1 MMTEKTVHILIVLRD
16 ERERSWISTL
26 LTRGLK
32 GMRCSIDTA
41 ETVRQATEKIGQT
54 AYDICLLDSN
64 LPDREALWFLHE
76 VHVQGISLPVLV
88 LCENSDEETATLAL
102 EAGAK
107 SHLMKSTLSPD
118 LLTATV
124 RHVLLVDHHEK
135 LRQQAQWEA
144 RRVQKRNQHLLA
156 SISSILIG
164 VRSDGVVTHWNK
176 VAEKNFGIPAEEAV
190 GRRLS
195 ECPVGWD
202 FQTVEKAI
210 GACLA
215 KNEAM
220 TLDDLPFTGV
230 SGEEGL
236 LGFSINPLE
245 GSKHDL
251 AEVLLLGAN
260 ITDKR
265 KATENLKAYTRELE
279 AANAQIKKE
288 KAKDEAILAGIG
300 EGLVVTDEEGR
311 IILVN
316 RQALLMFR
324 WPGRS
329 VIGEKLISVIGL
341 QDDRGQKIPE
351 AQHPVQ
357 AALKTGH
364 KAGAMASHVFPDK
377 SELPL
382 QITASPVVLD
392 GQITGAIGI
401 FRDMTREK
409 EIDRTKTEFI
419 STVSHELRTPL
430 TSIREGVA
438 QVHEGILGPVN
449 DDQKEFLNIALEEVD
464 RLAAIINDLL
474 DISKIEAGKV
484 VLRKSWVDL
493 REVVEQVVFGYQ
505 SLVKNK
511 QIELKSILP
520 DGMIE
525 VFCDPDKVKQVV
537 TNLLT
542 NAYKF
547 TDEGGRITVQVEVH
561 EEVVRVTVE
570 DNGIGISEENR
581 AKIFE
586 KFVQVGRT
594 AGPGIKGTGL
604 GLAISKNIVEIHQG
618 KIWVESK
625 VRQGSRFI
633 FTLPKLDKDTA
644 AKENIEYGL
653 GGLASGSDRLSIL
666 LMKLYQAKNIVPKAV
681 VKPQQVLKK
690 FLQKARIYHLEGDHD
705 IFLNGSDEALVILPG
720 ISKDKAL
727 EFSEVLKKALLEMI
741 KEDKSM
747 QGAPFMVHVGISTYP
762 EDAETSETLIS
773 KARVSVKPA
782 VSGGGSERRIS
793 LRTYYRSPL
802 KLKAGKGQAW
812 EAFSVDLSEG
822 GMKIFGPQGL
832 GVGTVTEVILK
843 LPRDFGVVT
852 PKAMVVWQKEYE
864 KDKRYEMGLQF
875 VGISETLKNKLR
887 RFIESESSR
896 ASAEDEAGGSEQR
909 KIA

>member
-1 MMTEKTVHILIVLRD
+1 MTEKTVHILIVLRD

-26 LTRGLK
+26 LVRGLK
-32 GMRCSIDTA
+32 GTRCSIEA
-41 ETVRQATEKIGQT
+41 VETVRQAAENLGQK

-64 LPDREALWFLHE
+64 LPDRESLWFLHE
-76 VHVQGISLPVLV
+76 VHAQGISLPVLV

-135 LRQQAQWEA
+135 LRQQAQLEA
-144 RRVQKRNQHLLA
+144 RRIQKRNQHLLA

-176 VAEKNFGIPAEEAV
+176 VAEKNFGIPAEQAV
-190 GRRLS
+190 GRPLS
-195 ECPVGWD
+195 ECKVGWD
-202 FQTVEKAI
+202 FGTVQNAI
-210 GACLA
+210 AACLE
-215 KNEAM
+215 KNEPM
-220 TLDDLPFTGV
+220 VLDDLPFTGT

-265 KATENLKAYTRELE
+265 KATERLKAYTRELE
-279 AANAQIKKE
+279 AANAKIKEE

-329 VIGEKLISVIGL
+329 VIGEKLVSVIGL

-351 AQHPVQ
+351 DQHPVQ

-364 KAGAMASHVFPDK
+364 KAGAMASHVFQDK
-377 SELPL
+377 VELPL

-438 QVHEGILGPVN
+438 QVYEGILGPVN

-474 DISKIEAGKV
+474 DISKIEAGKI

-493 REVVEQVVFGYQ
+493 RELVEQVVFSYQ
-505 SLVKNK
+505 SLVRNK
-511 QIELKSILP
+511 QIELKAVLP

-525 VFCDPDKVKQVV
+525 IFCDPDKVKQVV

-547 TDEGGRITVQVEVH
+547 TNEGGRITVCVETLGDD
-561 EEVVRVTVE
+561 VRVSVE
-570 DNGIGISEENR
+570 DSGIGISEENC

-604 GLAISKNIVEIHQG
+604 GLAISKNLVEIHQG

-644 AKENIEYGL
+644 ARENIEHGL
-653 GGLASGSDRLSIL
+653 GGLGSGSERLSIL
-666 LMKLYQAKNIVPKAV
+666 LLKLYQPKHVPNKTG
-681 VKPQQVLKK
+681 VKPQAVLKK
-690 FLQKARIYHLEGDHD
+690 FLQKARLYHLEGDHD

-720 ISKDKAL
+720 ISKDKAV
-727 EFSEVLKKALLEMI
+727 EFSEVLKKALLELI
-741 KEDKSM
+741 KEDKNM
-747 QGAPFMVHVGISTYP
+747 QASPFMVHVGISTYP
-762 EDAETSETLIS
+762 EDAENSETLIS
-773 KARVSVKPA
+773 KARVSVKPE
-782 VSGGGSERRIS
+782 GGGAERRVS
-793 LRTYYRSPL
+793 MRTYYRSPL

-812 EAFSVDLSEG
+812 EALSVDLSEG

-875 VGISETLKNKLR
+875 VGISENMKNKLR
-887 RFIESESSR
+887 RFIESEN
-896 ASAEDEAGGSEQR
+896 ASASPEDEAGGNENR